1 MNADGVS
8 RKLMIIGAGGLGAE
22 YIWIAEEMNAAA
34 DRKPWQILGYTDDA
48 PEKWEMRLGRYVVH
62 GNTEEAVRKF
72 GGEEISFAV
81 AVGNNATREKL
92 ARAAG
97 QAGWRPA
104 TLVHPSVIMA
114 DDAQVGEG
122 TYIAPGCVVC
132 PRARVGNHVIVNTHV
147 SVGHDSVLGDYSQVC
162 PGARV
167 SGGCRV
173 GRRAFLG
180 SNATLMPL
188 VVVGDGAIVGA
199 NSHAVR
205 NVTAG
210 VTVVGCPARAL
221 CALGGAGQQNTLA
234 SDTGGASHERA

>member
-1 MNADGVS
+1 MNADGIL
-8 RKLMIIGAGGLGAE
+8 RKLMIIGAGGMGAE
-22 YIWIAEEMNAAA
+22 FIWIAEAMNAAA
-34 DRKPWQILGYTDDA
+34 DPKPWQILGYIDDA
-48 PEKWEMRLGRYVVH
+48 PGKWGMRLGRYVVH
-62 GNTEEAVRKF
+62 GNTEDAVHKF
-72 GGEEISFAV
+72 SGEEISFAV
-81 AVGNNATREKL
+81 AVGSNATREKL
-92 ARAAG
+92 ARAAE

-104 TLVHPSVIMA
+104 TLVHPSVIVA
-114 DDAQVGEG
+114 DDARIGEG

-132 PRARVGNHVIVNTHV
+132 PRAQIGNHVIVNTHV

-173 GRRAFLG
+173 GRCAFLG

-205 NVTAG
+205 NVIAG
-210 VTVVGCPARAL
+210 VTVVGCPARGL
-221 CALGGAGQQNTLA
+221 CGPGDNGGAIHG
-234 SDTGGASHERA
+234 RA

>member
-1 MNADGVS
+1 MNADGIL
-8 RKLMIIGAGGLGAE
+8 RKLMIIGAGGMGAE
-22 YIWIAEEMNAAA
+22 FIWIAEEMHAAA
-34 DRKPWQILGYTDDA
+34 DGKRWQILGYVDDA
-48 PEKWEMRLGRYVVH
+48 PEKWGMRLGRYTMH
-62 GNTEEAVRKF
+62 GSTEEAATKF
-72 GGEEISFAV
+72 SGEEISFAV

-92 ARAAG
+92 AGAAEA
-97 QAGWRPA
+97 AGWRPA
-104 TLVHPSVIMA
+104 TLVHPSVIVA
-114 DDAQVGEG
+114 DDARIGEG
-122 TYIAPGCVVC
+122 TYIAPGSVVC
-132 PRARVGNHVIVNTHV
+132 PRASVGNHVIVNTHV

-205 NVTAG
+205 NVMAG
-210 VTVVGCPARAL
+210 VTVVGCPARGL
-221 CALGGAGQQNTLA
+221 CRTGDGGAIHG
-234 SDTGGASHERA
+234 RA